1 MPSPCAICFDDL
13 RLDGDEGLR
22 LATLRCGHLFHRT
35 CLAEALKRQQKCPTC
50 RQPVK
55 RGDGPI
61 LLYGTSSSVD
71 LSQAAADGGGGGAE
85 GPSTENDPKAQ
96 GLIRELKQ
104 RVCSLE
110 AEARTSYAHMEQAI
124 SGLRQDKESA
134 EARER
139 EARQSTERHKAVQE
153 RLAKVNT
160 DLQQQLRG
168 TVRQLGRLQDEATS
182 ARAEADST
190 QSAHS
195 RMADTYRESRFA
207 KEAEYSKMVTQ
218 LQQKNEKMDS
228 LERQL
233 AAARNKAERSNA
245 MAERARAAAANA
257 AAAAVAAAKRPVSSS
272 SPAASSGV
280 PCRPVASRVMG
291 LQPPAGASVS
301 AGAAP
306 ELGSSRERPSVADT
320 KAGQQAG
327 QGVLLEAASSRVSM
341 SFLSMTQLP
350 ATVPT
355 SSYNH
360 PKNTQSMFGSNAA
373 RAARAS
379 AKSLVAQTGSGGGGI
394 GIGLKRW
401 TGATA
406 TGSVVKTGYDGTG
419 GQVRVLPVTGT
430 LLTHRPTGA
439 GSFRRP
445 GGPLVGPD
453 SLKRKRPAAE
463 LDHSV
468 KQFTKFCD

>member
-1 MPSPCAICFDDL
+1 
-13 RLDGDEGLR
+13 
-22 LATLRCGHLFHRT
+22 
-35 CLAEALKRQQKCPTC
+35 
-50 RQPVK
+50 
-55 RGDGPI
+55 
-61 LLYGTSSSVD
+61 
-71 LSQAAADGGGGGAE
+71 
-85 GPSTENDPKAQ
+85 
-96 GLIRELKQ
+96 
-104 RVCSLE
+104 
-110 AEARTSYAHMEQAI
+110 
-124 SGLRQDKESA
+124 
-134 EARER
+134 
-139 EARQSTERHKAVQE
+139 
-153 RLAKVNT
+153 
-160 DLQQQLRG
+160 
-168 TVRQLGRLQDEATS
+168 
-182 ARAEADST
+182 
-190 QSAHS
+190 
-195 RMADTYRESRFA
+195 
-207 KEAEYSKMVTQ
+207 
-218 LQQKNEKMDS
+218 
-228 LERQL
+228 
-233 AAARNKAERSNA
+233 

-301 AGAAP
+301 TGAAS

-327 QGVLLEAASSRVSM
+327 QGVLLEAAAGG
-341 SFLSMTQLP
+341 TQLP

-430 LLTHRPTGA
+430 LLTPRPTGA